1 MDSSSELIRLREVM
15 DRLRSPGGCPWD
27 AEQTH
32 QTLLKYLLE
41 ESYEYIEAVE
51 ENDRTAMREELGD
64 VLLQVYFHARM
75 AEEDSSEPFSIDD
88 VARGVADKLI
98 RRHPHVFGDA
108 KVESSAE
115 VLENWEAIK
124 AAEKGRTSATEG
136 IPLGQPAL
144 ALASKLMYRA
154 EKYGLTIPIE
164 HPVEI
169 SQSATEQEL
178 GTILLGIIDQAQSQ
192 GLDVESALR
201 SATKQ
206 YIQAI
211 RDSEAASS

>member
-1 MDSSSELIRLREVM
+1 MNSSSELIRLREVM

-32 QTLLKYLLE
+32 ESLLKYLLE

-64 VLLQVYFHARM
+64 VLLQVYFHSRM
-75 AEEDSSEPFSIDD
+75 AEEHSSEPFSIDD

-98 RRHPHVFGDA
+98 RRHPHVFGDT
-108 KVESSAE
+108 KVGSSEE

-154 EKYGLTIPIE
+154 EKYGLTIPVAQ
-164 HPVEI
+164 PVEI
-169 SQSATEQEL
+169 SKNTTEEEL
-178 GTILLGIIDQAQSQ
+178 GAILLGIIDQAQAQ

-211 RDSEAASS
+211 RDSEASSS

>member
-1 MDSSSELIRLREVM
+1 MNSSSELIRLREVM

-32 QTLLKYLLE
+32 ESLLKYLLE

-75 AEEDSSEPFSIDD
+75 AEEDASEPFSIDD

-108 KVESSAE
+108 VAHTSAE

-154 EKYGLTIPIE
+154 EKYGLTIPVA

-169 SQSATEQEL
+169 STNSSEEQL
-178 GTILLGIIDQAQSQ
+178 GAILLGIIDQAQRQ

-201 SATKQ
+201 GATKQ
-206 YIQAI
+206 YIEAI
-211 RDSEAASS
+211 RNSEGASS